1 MKTPKR
7 TTLKQIEI
15 SNVSNS
21 QLFILSRGRGHRN
34 SVKVMGEAIDRYLAS
49 PDIQAELKSYEDPA
63 PVSQVYVVPPL
74 NPQA

>member
-1 MKTPKR
+1 MKRIKH

-34 SVKVMGEAIDRYLAS
+34 SNAVMLEAVERYLAS
-49 PDIQAELKSYEDPA
+49 PDIQTELKSYGD
-63 PVSQVYVVPPL
+63 PVSESQAYVVPPL
-74 NPQA
+74 NPPA